1 MFTICYC
8 NYYRLLSFRNQ
19 MYFKA
24 SSPDG
29 AWSWDTFISPFS
41 KKMWIV
47 LVANV
52 LMSAIVLYTTHY
64 FRTSRHSKNKNSMEN
79 QNTKEE
85 QQFNLANSIFTAFS
99 AQVQQGKIFN
109 FLLNY
114 ILFCYNF
121 FKL

>member
-1 MFTICYC
+1 
-8 NYYRLLSFRNQ
+8 

-52 LMSAIVLYTTHY
+52 LMSALVLYTTHY
-64 FRTSRHSKNKNSMEN
+64 FRTSRHSKSKNSRGSQN
-79 QNTKEE
+79 NTKEE

-99 AQVQQGKIFN
+99 AQVQQGK
-109 FLLNY
+109 
-114 ILFCYNF
+114 LFTC
-121 FKL
+121 L

>member
-1 MFTICYC
+1 
-8 NYYRLLSFRNQ
+8 

-52 LMSAIVLYTTHY
+52 LMSATVLYTTHY

-121 FKL
+121 FNI